1 MYSSIFVILSPWKR
15 TGHFI
20 WTNLNPLH
28 SRMLYVKFG
37 WNWPSC
43 SGEEDESVKS
53 LQRQRRQRIKLTWA
67 FGSDELKTERIIG
80 FITVY
85 KILPKVYTVAFL
97 NRAVFCRKLWFYILS
112 YLHHENLNPPPPPRV
127 HLIFHQRTCT
137 CILISHALNTFNR
150 SGPPMLLAEKLR
162 TALNTI
168 HSHSLT
174 QSINQIMTYL

>member
-80 FITVY
+80 FITGY
-85 KILPKVYTVAFL
+85 KILPKVYTEAFL
-97 NRAVFCRKLWFYILS
+97 NRAVFCRKLWFYIVICITR
-112 YLHHENLNPPPPPRV
+112 NWIPPPRESIWFFINV
-127 HLIFHQRTCT
+127 HVHVSSYHMHLTHSID
-137 CILISHALNTFNR
+137 
-150 SGPPMLLAEKLR
+150 PDLR
-162 TALNTI
+162 CFWPKNCVRR
-168 HSHSLT
+168 
-174 QSINQIMTYL
+174 